1 MGRAHGHG
9 HLALRRIV
17 DGDGSER
24 LQVSTSC
31 PSCRATVPID
41 LRGVRDLPTLRGVG
55 QGVNALVPVDAPVTA
70 AMSRE
75 VVCVREDTSIEALR
89 DLFIDRHISGVP
101 VVDELGHPVGVVSK
115 TDLVRDGA
123 LDELGYD
130 HDEDGGALIARSQ
143 GVPYRLEPGFH
154 LERVPRATVRDI
166 MTPFSF
172 ALPQSAT
179 LAEAAALM
187 AYEGVHRLLIVGPDG
202 TVVGLVTALD
212 LVRWI
217 AQHVP
222 APPAYK
228 QEGRRTR
235 RRFPS

>member
-75 VVCVREDTSIEALR
+75 VVCVR
-89 DLFIDRHISGVP
+89 
-101 VVDELGHPVGVVSK
+101 
-115 TDLVRDGA
+115 
-123 LDELGYD
+123 
-130 HDEDGGALIARSQ
+130 
-143 GVPYRLEPGFH
+143 
-154 LERVPRATVRDI
+154 
-166 MTPFSF
+166 
-172 ALPQSAT
+172 
-179 LAEAAALM
+179 
-187 AYEGVHRLLIVGPDG
+187 
-202 TVVGLVTALD
+202 
-212 LVRWI
+212 
-217 AQHVP
+217 
-222 APPAYK
+222 
-228 QEGRRTR
+228 
-235 RRFPS
+235 